1 MKNIILGKD
10 QELWKTCYGDI
21 ELGKWR
27 LEKISKNETDW
38 VYIGDSIDN
47 HWERKDNL
55 LKNKYHYWP
64 K

>member
-1 MKNIILGKD
+1 MNNIILGKD
-10 QELWKTCYGDI
+10 QELWKARYGDI

-27 LEKISKNETDW
+27 LEKISKNKTDW
-38 VYIGDSIDN
+38 TYIGDTIDS